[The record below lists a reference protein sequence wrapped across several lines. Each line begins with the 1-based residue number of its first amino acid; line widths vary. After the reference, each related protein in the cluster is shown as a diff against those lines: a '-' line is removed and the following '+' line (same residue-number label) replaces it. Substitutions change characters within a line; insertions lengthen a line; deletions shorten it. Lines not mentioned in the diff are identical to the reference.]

1 MITFALTWLALSVI
15 TAAALCRKIHLAKV
29 ASGEIFK
36 A

>member
-1 MITFALTWLALSVI
+1 MITFLLSWLVLSVI